1 MMTTASIDLN
11 LDVSSG
17 GLAVEAPVGGVP
29 VGGADVA
36 ASAFA
41 PCPDATAVA
50 AFARALARPI
60 AENAALTREIRKAI
74 ASLDAAFPLRASA
87 SPCETSPLPS
97 APVAVGLTRSH
108 GETEVLGETV
118 FTSSSTSA
126 ALREPALSPPPPS
139 EPLRASPRIAPASQL
154 ASLGGYVP
162 PCEISP
168 LPSAPVAVG
177 LTRSHGETEIPGET
191 VSTSSSTTAD
201 SAALREP
208 ALSPPPPSE
217 PLRAS
222 DSPCETSP
230 LPSAPVAVDL
240 TRSHGVTEILGEN
253 VSVRAQVEVA
263 SQTDKTRAEPQSAQS
278 CLDTGKPVPEIS
290 TPSPL
295 PLSSS
300 STSAASAAL
309 REPALS
315 PPPPSEPLRASVP
328 PCEISPLPSAP
339 VAVDLTRRH
348 GGTETEGTERAEAAV
363 VAPQA
368 VPQPVVPPPVAPLA
382 AEASPAPAV
391 TPVEVV
397 RTQAAQ
403 PPLPTQ
409 VLVQAAQAVADTLLV
424 SPGLLRGQG
433 EVVVQLRP
441 DVLEGTEVRIAV
453 TGRQLDVQFQPKTVD
468 MAVLLEN
475 CRTQIANHLTAK
487 IATFNVTVDVR
498 KKRG

>member
-118 FTSSSTSA
+118 FTSSST
-126 ALREPALSPPPPS
+126 
-139 EPLRASPRIAPASQL
+139 
-154 ASLGGYVP
+154 
-162 PCEISP
+162 
-168 LPSAPVAVG
+168 
-177 LTRSHGETEIPGET
+177 
-191 VSTSSSTTAD
+191 